1 MNEQAISD
9 HGRLERGY
17 RRILAAYPRSFRRD
31 NEEEILAVLLD
42 TAREGQTRVE
52 LAEAADLIRGAVR
65 MRLWPAVPRPR
76 SVRAAV
82 RLMCA
87 GALAE
92 LTVLVALALS
102 VGHVRAVVLAR
113 HPAPWHL
120 VLVHMTIDMA
130 IAPLVIGL
138 WLCLAWANG
147 RGLDSAR
154 MASAASLGLL
164 TLGLL
169 AGFSDGALA
178 IAPAAMIAAV
188 VEGTIGLA
196 SVVLIFTP
204 ASCRYYR
211 PEPAPQ

>member
-1 MNEQAISD
+1 M
-9 HGRLERGY
+9 
-17 RRILAAYPRSFRRD
+17 
-31 NEEEILAVLLD
+31 LLD
-42 TAREGQTRVE
+42 TAQEGQTRVAV
-52 LAEAADLIRGAVR
+52 AEAADLIRGAVR
-65 MRLWPAVPRPR
+65 MRLWPAAPRPRPR

-92 LTVLVALALS
+92 LAVLVALALS

-113 HPAPWHL
+113 HPATWPT

-130 IAPLVIGL
+130 VAPLAIGL

-147 RGLDSAR
+147 RGLDGAQ

-164 TLGLL
+164 TLALL
-169 AGFSDGALA
+169 AGFSEGALA
-178 IAPAAMIAAV
+178 IAPAAMIAAA
-188 VEGTIGLA
+188 VEAAIGLL

-211 PEPAPQ
+211 SEPALR